1 MGKAIYIYDSYIQ
14 KSRMFCYSTLGIKKG
29 NYIIP
34 EETYMALENLYEF
47 SDCKLIL
54 HYKNCNNND
63 FIMFTKNK
71 LEKLNFYEKKIPI
84 DINENLFVFDFS
96 SNKLNWNKILNGEY
110 SKLTYSYKK
119 MIENF
124 YFYEEENK
132 RTVMKILNPYRHY
145 EEFAGYLDVSPNI
158 IKEVGE
164 LLDKPNLKKEKL
176 SLSMF

>member
-96 SNKLNWNKILNGEY
+96 SNKLRAFLQ
-110 SKLTYSYKK
+110 KLTGSSNNGLKFQFQREKYS
-119 MIENF
+119 
-124 YFYEEENK
+124 
-132 RTVMKILNPYRHY
+132 
-145 EEFAGYLDVSPNI
+145 
-158 IKEVGE
+158 
-164 LLDKPNLKKEKL
+164 
-176 SLSMF
+176 